1 MHWWKYSLSLICP
14 DTQMAVIEWSNYN
27 RICKS
32 PIHSDEPCVGRGAAV
47 RGGQTR
53 TKQLT
58 FSAATIVPE
67 LMKSQIR
74 TSDCEGWTGFLAAPP
89 PGWDVGV
96 AGRGVVTWSRGRYTR
111 CSSPG
116 SGKYQHRNGDGSLW
130 SGALFQCYCL
140 GCVCC
145 VCESKGA
152 LCT

>member
-1 MHWWKYSLSLICP
+1 MHWGYCSLSLIWP

-32 PIHSDEPCVGRGAAV
+32 PIHSAEPCVGRGSAAV

-58 FSAATIVPE
+58 FSAARIVPE

-89 PGWDVGV
+89 PGWEVGV
-96 AGRGVVTWSRGRYTR
+96 AGRGVVTCYVADPRAALHQDQEN
-111 CSSPG
+111 
-116 SGKYQHRNGDGSLW
+116 YQHRNGDGSLW
-130 SGALFQCYCL
+130 SGALLQCLYA
-140 GCVCC
+140 VP
-145 VCESKGA
+145 CESKGA
-152 LCT
+152 LCK